1 MRIRILFFLFTVCLV
16 CNDSWSQ
23 IASYNQFPTHKPSH
37 ILDEKLTSI
46 SFSFS
51 MRVLESDYTG
61 PIIRL
66 RRASDNAEQ
75 DFSWADNDIVDITA
89 INAWRGA
96 SNVFVHTWYDQSGLG
111 RDATQTD
118 TNRQPRFYP
127 DATRPYFQGDG
138 VDDHLLI
145 DTPNGVQ
152 DLTNAGDEGTVL
164 TIARATNR
172 NQHSFG
178 VLINSNRWSTHINWG
193 NRNLY
198 FDPGICCNGTRNF
211 YNDSNVNTWE
221 LYTFIKTNTNA
232 IARAGGV
239 QRFNGVHTTGRCTL
253 TTDFTIGW
261 ANGNQ
266 AWAHSNTSFIEFIM
280 YRTDISATEYQEI
293 EENAITFWGI

>member
-1 MRIRILFFLFTVCLV
+1 MLFFLFTICLV
-16 CNDSWSQ
+16 SNNSWGQ
-23 IASYNQFPTHKPSH
+23 IASYNQFPTHKPPH
-37 ILDEKLTSI
+37 ILDEKLTKI

-51 MRVLESDYTG
+51 MRVLESNYTG

-66 RRASDNAEQ
+66 RRSTDNAERI
-75 DFSWADNDIVDITA
+75 FGRAENDIVDIAA
-89 INAWRGA
+89 INAWRGT
-96 SNVFVHTWYDQSGLG
+96 SSVFVHTWYDQSGLG
-111 RDATQTD
+111 RDAIQT
-118 TNRQPRFYP
+118 TTYFQPQFYP

-152 DLTNAGDEGTVL
+152 DVTNAGDEGTVI

-178 VLINSNRWSTHINWG
+178 VLINSNRWSTHINW
-193 NRNLY
+193 RDRYLY
-198 FDPGICCNGTRNF
+198 FDPGIPSSREVRKF
-211 YNDSNVNTWE
+211 YNNSNVNRWE

-232 IARAGGV
+232 IARAGGAR
-239 QRFNGVHTTGRCTL
+239 RFDGAHTMGKCTL
-253 TTDFTIGW
+253 TIDFAIGW

-266 AWAHSNTSFIEFIM
+266 ARAHSNTSFIEFIM
-280 YRTDISATEYQEI
+280 YRTDISAKEYQEI